1 MDSILSLLP
10 KIYNPVDYDAF
21 SVIQTVFWFIAAA
34 ISFYFSFKI
43 ARLWTSISVGFFLI
57 FWSQAY
63 MLNPYAHSYNKMAA
77 IHYVIG
83 AIAILVISHGFQE
96 YYIFTRTLEITGR
109 KYLVYLTTIG
119 VIAVASVLITINPK
133 PTLQVLRNYKIMEN
147 SIWFF
152 LAILNIFMVWKI
164 FNELRDS
171 FVAKG
176 VLCFAIV
183 FFFIVLWK
191 GSELYLQIYQWDKD
205 WMDII
210 DFSGEATDAAK
221 YATRINVAQLINR
234 YSALMSGISVAGAF
248 SYLFKLLR

>member
-10 KIYNPVDYDAF
+10 KIYNPVEYDTFA
-21 SVIQTVFWFIAAA
+21 VIQTVFWFMAAA
-34 ISFYFSFKI
+34 VSFYFSLKI
-43 ARLWTSISVGFFLI
+43 ARVWTSISVGFFLI

-63 MLNPYAHSYNKMAA
+63 MLNPYAQSYNKMTA

-96 YYIFTRTLEITGR
+96 YYIFTRTLELTGR
-109 KYLVYLTTIG
+109 KYLVYLTTLA
-119 VIAVASVLITINPK
+119 VIVVSTILITLNPK

-147 SIWFF
+147 AIWFF
-152 LAILNIFMVWKI
+152 LAILNIYMVWKI
-164 FNELRDS
+164 YHELRDS

-176 VLCFAIV
+176 ILCFAVV

-191 GSELYLQIYQWDKD
+191 GSELYLQLYQWDKD

-210 DFSGEATDAAK
+210 DFTGEATNAAQ
-221 YATRINVAQLINR
+221 YTVRITAAQTINK
-234 YSALMSGISVAGAF
+234 YSALLSGLSVAGTF
-248 SYLFKLLR
+248 SYLFKLLK